1 MMVRLKERSIM
12 ESIRSG
18 SSVISGRSSGGMGS
32 LMPFENIPTGVI
44 IAIVV
49 ISFIAA
55 LVIFILLVE
64 RKKAPRSRFLSW
76 LREYLNFR
84 SIMIGGLIKFVYLF
98 SAIILTA
105 FGIVIMCSGR
115 DEMMLPMLGAGF
127 AVLVLGNI
135 ILRLLLELTMMIIGM
150 WENTSDMRAVLV
162 RDDEK
167 PEEKAP
173 KKPVEKP
180 AEKPVVASAEE
191 PVNPP
196 VNEPATT
203 VESEPTVPSE
213 SIAPSEPASQSGP
226 VTPSEP
232 MAQ

>member
-1 MMVRLKERSIM
+1 MMVRLKERNIM
-12 ESIRSG
+12 ESLRSG

-32 LMPFENIPTGVI
+32 LMPFENIPVGVM
-44 IAIVV
+44 IAIVA
-49 ISFIAA
+49 ISFIVA
-55 LVIFILLVE
+55 LVVFVLLVE
-64 RKKAPRSRFLSW
+64 RKKAPRSKFLSW

-84 SIMIGGLIKFVYLF
+84 SILISGLIKFTYLF
-98 SAIILTA
+98 LAIILTA

-115 DEMMLPMLGAGF
+115 DEMVLPMLGVGF
-127 AVLVLGNI
+127 AVVVFGNI

-162 RDDEK
+162 RNDEK
-167 PEEKAP
+167 PVEKAP

-180 AEKPVVASAEE
+180 VEEPAVASVEGS
-191 PVNPP
+191 VNPP

-213 SIAPSEPASQSGP
+213 SVTPSEPASQSGP

-232 MAQ
+232 MTQ